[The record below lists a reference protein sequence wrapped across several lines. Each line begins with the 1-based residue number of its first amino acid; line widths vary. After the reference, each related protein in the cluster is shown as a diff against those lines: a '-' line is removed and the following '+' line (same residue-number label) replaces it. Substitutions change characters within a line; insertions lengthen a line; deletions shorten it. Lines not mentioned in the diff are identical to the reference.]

1 MEMWKFPSGFP
12 PLKEFENIRELIF
25 MWSISES
32 VEGITGYELKSLF
45 SIPQTNV
52 YRVLNSL
59 EEKEFIKAD
68 EKIVEG
74 RVQKRYML
82 TESGLAKLDELKR
95 SIGAKLSILFEI
107 TNDAR
112 ENGGTSSFIDARVA
126 IFKNRMRNV
135 ESKEDALFYLDNF
148 AEMSN
153 RQHKM
158 LENVVSTSGKIVA
171 IIVKLRAMVEQM
183 DAYSPDPLF
192 EFLEKEIESI
202 EKPED

>member
-1 MEMWKFPSGFP
+1 MFGPPHGFP
-12 PLKEFENIRELIF
+12 PLKEFESIRELIF

-32 VEGITGYELKSLF
+32 VDGITGYELKSLF
-45 SIPQTNV
+45 SIPQTSV
-52 YRVLNSL
+52 YRVLNVL
-59 EEKEFIKAD
+59 EEKEFVKAD

-82 TESGLAKLDELKR
+82 TESGHAKLDELKR

-112 ENGGTSSFIDARVA
+112 GNGGTSSFIDARVA

-158 LENVVSTSGKIVA
+158 LEIVVETSGKIST
-171 IIVKLRAMVEQM
+171 IIGKLRALVEAM
-183 DAYSPDPLF
+183 DVYSPEPLF
-192 EFLEKEIESI
+192 EFIDKEIENL